1 MWSDTPPSPKPFTI
15 FRTAAE
21 EAAMKVE
28 EEKWHDEGG
37 PMKSRANLVTHVPG
51 ADLPY
56 RVILARPR
64 GGALERFFA
73 TMQEAEAFIR
83 RHGPVPT
90 PGLSTLY
97 DRPAS

>member
-1 MWSDTPPSPKPFTI
+1 MSSDTPPNRKPFTI

-21 EAAMKVE
+21 EAEMKGE

-37 PMKSRANLVTHVPG
+37 PRKSTANLVTHVPG
-51 ADLPY
+51 AGLPY

-64 GGALERFFA
+64 GGALERSFA

-83 RHGPVPT
+83 RHGPVPA
-90 PGLSTLY
+90 PGLSNLY
-97 DRPAS
+97 DRPAP